1 MQTIIDRFSL
11 SAMEMESD
19 ILPVPVERLCHQ
31 SDISSD
37 ALIVTGENKS
47 VPVSQGSLHC
57 IGNES
62 IEKLSSGVLKNSLN
76 QQQKMKKLLND
87 VTESQRVILETLQ
100 QENAK
105 FSECQ
110 ILHEVNDVM
119 DKAKVYHTKLLNI
132 KKEMLSLH
140 EKSAELKRRA
150 VRIQQEKQKEALHRE
165 HKREQELEK
174 ERKLTARMAKPT

>member
-1 MQTIIDRFSL
+1 
-11 SAMEMESD
+11 MELVSSD
-19 ILPVPVERLCHQ
+19 ILPVPTEWVCHQ
-31 SDISSD
+31 SNISLD
-37 ALIVTGENKS
+37 AVIDMGENRS
-47 VPVSQGSLHC
+47 VPFSQRSLHR

-62 IEKLSSGVLKNSLN
+62 FEKLSSGVLKNSLN
-76 QQQKMKKLLND
+76 QQQKTKKLLND

-105 FSECQ
+105 FNECQ
-110 ILHEVNDVM
+110 IFHEVNDVM

-165 HKREQELEK
+165 HRREQELEK